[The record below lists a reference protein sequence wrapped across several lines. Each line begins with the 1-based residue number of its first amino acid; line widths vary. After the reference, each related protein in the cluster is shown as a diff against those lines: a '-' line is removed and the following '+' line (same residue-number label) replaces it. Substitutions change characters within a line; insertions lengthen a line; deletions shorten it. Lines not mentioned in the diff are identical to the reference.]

1 MPIRPATLRD
11 LAPILQLE
19 AQCFPPGDAFPR
31 RTWRYLL
38 TRPTARV
45 LVATR
50 RRECAGVIV
59 GLHRKGSRVFRIY
72 SVAVSPRH
80 RGHGIATQLLRTL
93 IRRRKKDTDTIS
105 LEVREDNLPARRF
118 YEKHG
123 FRPVQILPQYYADG
137 ATGIR
142 YHCTLR

>member
-1 MPIRPATLRD
+1 MFIFSAFSVRLKCYTFPMPIRPATLRD

-93 IRRRKKDTDTIS
+93 IRRREKDTEHDTKQAERIENTRP
-105 LEVREDNLPARRF
+105 EVKAFRE
-118 YEKHG
+118 
-123 FRPVQILPQYYADG
+123 
-137 ATGIR
+137 
-142 YHCTLR
+142 